1 MDIFEK
7 IFGKIHN
14 FLEGKL
20 DKQTYTYPQ
29 DNRLSLLAKILFKKN
44 YIIKFSDIK
53 TGLDDQFLYLP
64 PSCSFFDE
72 IEKNKLFF
80 EFRIF
85 LFYALSNFYGE
96 KKSGEDFETP
106 LNSLPRSWS
115 FLKREFPGIEEKFNP
130 ILPSDDFKKYINGE
144 IASIN
149 PKKGTFYCGAFYDPE
164 KPTPS
169 SDFQLGKKN
178 EGKDYS
184 LETQGHAEITEVK
197 KKKDGAENP
206 LVHNFEKLKTA
217 EEYFGGEK
225 TFDGSD
231 EMQEQ
236 LDAIK
241 DLKWNKVVRTPEK
254 SESFLKINL
263 SRDSDGIEII
273 NNDEIS
279 SKGLLYKYP
288 EYNFKKK
295 QNIQDWCHV
304 YETKI
309 PNGHDISKH
318 DEHRKTIE
326 RLKSELIYRIFSRRI
341 RNRQLNGEQIDLD
354 ALVDFHADLKHGGI
368 VSDKLYLKKK
378 NTFQDI
384 SIFFLLDLSQSMDSW
399 KDRKRILD
407 VATDGLWI
415 LGEVFS
421 DLVPN
426 MGIGGFYSLTR
437 KNCQFKIIKSFEES
451 WGIGRNK
458 VFNLQTEGHT
468 RIGPALRHAQSILNK
483 TNSKR
488 RILILLTDGK
498 PIDYDRYEGIY
509 GEKDIQMAISEGKSN
524 GVSTFAFA
532 FEKDSNQS
540 FIKMFGRNCFEIVS
554 KPSQIGEKFL
564 DFLTSKE

>member
-20 DKQTYTYPQ
+20 DKETYLYPP
-29 DNRLSLLAKILFKKN
+29 DNRLSLLVRILFKKN
-44 YIIKFSDIK
+44 YIIKISDTK
-53 TGLDDQFLYLP
+53 TGIDDQFIYLP
-64 PSCSFFDE
+64 PFCSFFDDF
-72 IEKNKLFF
+72 EKNKLFF

-96 KKSGEDFETP
+96 KKAGEDFETP
-106 LNSLPRSWS
+106 LNCLPRSWS
-115 FLKREFPGIEEKFNP
+115 FLKREFPGIEEKFNL
-130 ILPSDDFKKYINGE
+130 ILPNDDFKKFINGE
-144 IASIN
+144 IASI
-149 PKKGTFYCGAFYDPE
+149 PGKKGFFYCGAFYDPE
-164 KPTPS
+164 KTSPS
-169 SDFQLGKKN
+169 SDLQLGKRN
-178 EGKDYS
+178 EGKDYA
-184 LETQGHAEITEVK
+184 LEKQGHAEITEVK

-254 SESFLKINL
+254 SESFLKIDL
-263 SRDSDGIEII
+263 SRESEGIEII
-273 NNDEIS
+273 NNEEIS
-279 SKGLLYKYP
+279 SRGVLYKYP
-288 EYNFKKK
+288 EYHFRKK

-304 YETKI
+304 YETKL
-309 PNGHDISKH
+309 PNSSQISKN
-318 DEHRKTIE
+318 DEHRKAIE

-341 RNRQLNGEQIDLD
+341 RNRQLSGEQIDLD
-354 ALVDFHADLKHGGI
+354 ALVDFHADLKHGG
-368 VSDKLYLKKK
+368 VLSDKLYLKKK

-399 KDRKRILD
+399 KDGKRILD
-407 VATDGLWI
+407 MATDGLWI

-421 DLVPN
+421 NLVPN
-426 MGIGGFYSLTR
+426 MGMGGFYSLTR
-437 KNCQFKIIKSFEES
+437 KNCQFKILKSFEES
-451 WGIGRNK
+451 WAAGKNK

-468 RIGPALRHAQSILNK
+468 RIGPALRHAQSLLNK
-483 TNSKR
+483 TKSKR
-488 RILILLTDGK
+488 RILVLLTDGK
-498 PIDYDRYEGIY
+498 PIDYDRYEGTY
-509 GEKDIQMAISEGKSN
+509 GEKDIQMAISEGRSN

-540 FIKMFGRNCFEIVS
+540 FIKMFGRNSFEIVS